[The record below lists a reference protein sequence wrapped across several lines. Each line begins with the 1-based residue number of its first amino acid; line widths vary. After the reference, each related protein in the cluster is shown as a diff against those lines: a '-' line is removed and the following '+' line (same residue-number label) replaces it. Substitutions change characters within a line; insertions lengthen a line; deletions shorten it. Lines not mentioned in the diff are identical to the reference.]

1 MIRILPV
8 ITALVMIGGAM
19 ALGPF
24 TDPARAGDTHKT
36 PASASSSGQPPDHD
50 DADAGHAHD
59 KPHDAKAI
67 GKASHGPAEGTDGH
81 GHEDEGHAEGV
92 KLTAEQLKEFG
103 IGVGTAEPGAL
114 DVFIDLPAEIAF
126 NGDRLAHVTPRVP
139 GVVIRVDKSL
149 GDPVRAGERLALMQS
164 RELAEAKAGYLSAL
178 ERLTLARA
186 NFERESGLWRAK
198 VTSEQEYLEAKQAL
212 AEAEIDKR
220 SNEQKLHAL
229 GFDDAY
235 IDRLPRQPESE
246 LTIVPLLAP
255 FQGVVVE
262 RHATLGERI
271 GEETAAF
278 VIADLSSV
286 WLNISIYPKDLGRV
300 GIGQKVS
307 VALPEGEAAIGEIR
321 FVAPNVG
328 EETRTARALAVLDN
342 ASRRLRP
349 GSFVTA
355 RIGVDSKT
363 ARVRV
368 PKTALQTHEG
378 ETVVF
383 VATDEGFVPRPVR
396 TGSSNGDFVEIV
408 DGLQKGERY
417 ARTGAFTLKAQMAKA
432 TFGDGHAH

>member
-1 MIRILPV
+1 MTRTLLTM
-8 ITALVMIGGAM
+8 TALVMIGGAI
-19 ALGPF
+19 ALGSF
-24 TDPARAGDTHKT
+24 TDPARAGDTHRA
-36 PASASSSGQPPDHD
+36 PASASNSGQPPGHD
-50 DADAGHAHD
+50 DDHAGHAHD
-59 KPHDAKAI
+59 KPDDEKAVGI
-67 GKASHGPAEGTDGH
+67 TSHRPAEGTNGH
-81 GHEDEGHAEGV
+81 GHEDESHAEGV
-92 KLTAEQLKEFG
+92 KLSAEQLREFG

-164 RELAEAKAGYLSAL
+164 RELAEAKAGYLSAV

-278 VIADLSSV
+278 VIADLNSV

-307 VALPEGEAAIGEIR
+307 VALPEGEAAIGQIR

-355 RIGVDSKT
+355 RIAVDSKT

-383 VATDEGFVPRPVR
+383 VATDDGFVPRPVR
-396 TGSSNGDFVEIV
+396 TGSSNGDFIEIV

-417 ARTGAFTLKAQMAKA
+417 AQTGAFTLKAQMAKA

>member
-1 MIRILPV
+1 
-8 ITALVMIGGAM
+8 
-19 ALGPF
+19 
-24 TDPARAGDTHKT
+24 
-36 PASASSSGQPPDHD
+36 
-50 DADAGHAHD
+50 
-59 KPHDAKAI
+59 
-67 GKASHGPAEGTDGH
+67 
-81 GHEDEGHAEGV
+81 
-92 KLTAEQLKEFG
+92 
-103 IGVGTAEPGAL
+103 
-114 DVFIDLPAEIAF
+114 
-126 NGDRLAHVTPRVP
+126 
-139 GVVIRVDKSL
+139 
-149 GDPVRAGERLALMQS
+149 MQS

-178 ERLTLARA
+178 ERLSLARA
-186 NFERESGLWRAK
+186 NFERESGLWRAR

-307 VALPEGEAAIGEIR
+307 VALPEGEAAIGQIR

-355 RIGVDSKT
+355 RIAVDSKT

-378 ETVVF
+378 EMVVF

-396 TGSSNGDFVEIV
+396 TGSSNGDFIEIV

-417 ARTGAFTLKAQMAKA
+417 AQTGAFTLKAQMAKA

>member
-1 MIRILPV
+1 MTRILPP
-8 ITALVMIGGAM
+8 ITALVMIGGAI
-19 ALGPF
+19 ALGSF
-24 TDPARAGDTHKT
+24 TDPARAADTHQT
-36 PASASSSGQPPDHD
+36 PAAASNSGQPPGHADN
-50 DADAGHAHD
+50 DAGHAHD
-59 KPHDAKAI
+59 KPHDEKAV
-67 GKASHGPAEGTDGH
+67 GKTNHGLTEGTDGH
-81 GHEDEGHAEGV
+81 GHEDDGHAEGV
-92 KLTAEQLKEFG
+92 KLSPEQLREFG
-103 IGVGTAEPGAL
+103 IGIGTAEPGAL

-149 GDPVRAGERLALMQS
+149 GDTVRAGERLALMQS
-164 RELAEAKAGYLSAL
+164 RELAEAKAGYLSAI

-198 VTSEQEYLEAKQAL
+198 ITSEQEYLEAKQAL

-286 WLNISIYPKDLGRV
+286 WLNISIYPKDLGRI

-307 VALPEGEAAIGEIR
+307 VALPEGETAIGQIR

-355 RIGVDSKT
+355 RVGVDSKT

-417 ARTGAFTLKAQMAKA
+417 AQTGAFTLKAQMGKA
-432 TFGDGHAH
+432 TFGDGHGH

>member
-1 MIRILPV
+1 MTRTLSMLFALLIAGPAV
-8 ITALVMIGGAM
+8 IDG
-19 ALGPF
+19 F
-24 TDPARAGDTHKT
+24 SRATGLEAH
-36 PASASSSGQPPDHD
+36 A
-50 DADAGHAHD
+50 ADAPKKPAESDEHGRSGGHEDDHAHD
-59 KPHDAKAI
+59 QDKARDQHANEPPGQGVHD
-67 GKASHGPAEGTDGH
+67 HGEEGH
-81 GHEDEGHAEGV
+81 GEAV
-92 KLTAEQLKEFG
+92 KLTSAQLKEFG
-103 IGVGTAEPGAL
+103 IAVGTAESGPL

-139 GVVIRVDKSL
+139 GIVIKVDKSL

-164 RELAEAKAGYLSAL
+164 RELAEAKADYLSSL

-212 AEAEIDKR
+212 AEAEIEKR
-220 SNEQKLHAL
+220 SSEQNLHAL

-235 IDRLPRQPESE
+235 IERLPRQPEAE

-271 GEETAAF
+271 GEDIAAF
-278 VIADLSSV
+278 VVADLSSV

-300 GIGQKVS
+300 GLGQKVA
-307 VALPEGEAAIGEIR
+307 VASLEGTSAIGQIR
-321 FVAPNVG
+321 FIAPNVG

-342 ASRRLRP
+342 AAGGLRP

-355 RIGVDSKT
+355 RIAVDNKT

-378 ETVVF
+378 GTVVF
-383 VATDEGFVPRPVR
+383 VATDEGFVPRPVK
-396 TGSSNGDFVEIV
+396 TGSINGDFVEIV
-408 DGLQKGERY
+408 DGLQKGEHY
-417 ARTGAFTLKAQMAKA
+417 AQTGAFTLKAQMAKA

>member
-1 MIRILPV
+1 MTRILPT
-8 ITALVMIGGAM
+8 ISALVMIGGAM
-19 ALGPF
+19 ALGSF
-24 TDPARAGDTHKT
+24 ADLAEAGDTHRT
-36 PASASSSGQPPDHD
+36 PASASNSSEPPDHD
-50 DADAGHAHD
+50 DDHAGHAHD
-59 KPHDAKAI
+59 KPHDANAA
-67 GKASHGPAEGTDGH
+67 GKTSHGPAEGADGR
-81 GHEDEGHAEGV
+81 GHEVESHAEGV
-92 KLTAEQLKEFG
+92 KLTPEQLQEFG
-103 IGVGTAEPGAL
+103 IGVSTAEPGAL

-164 RELAEAKAGYLSAL
+164 RELAEAKADYLSAL

-212 AEAEIDKR
+212 AEAEIEKR

-278 VIADLSSV
+278 VIADLNSV

-300 GIGQKVS
+300 GIGQKVL
-307 VALPEGEAAIGEIR
+307 VALPEGEAAIGQIR
-321 FVAPNVG
+321 FIAPNVG

-342 ASRRLRP
+342 ASRHLRP

-355 RIGVDSKT
+355 RIAVDSKT

-383 VATDEGFVPRPVR
+383 VSTDEGFVPRPVR
-396 TGSSNGDFVEIV
+396 TGSSNGDFIEIV
-408 DGLQKGERY
+408 DGLQKGEPY
-417 ARTGAFTLKAQMAKA
+417 AQTGAFTLKAQMAKA

>member
-1 MIRILPV
+1 MMRIFPFLAV
-8 ITALVMIGGAM
+8 LMMAGGLLAARGSFAGTASA
-19 ALGPF
+19 A
-24 TDPARAGDTHKT
+24 DTHE
-36 PASASSSGQPPDHD
+36 ASTLGANDRHAAETKEGADEHGGEGEGGGEDH
-50 DADAGHAHD
+50 ADG
-59 KPHDAKAI
+59 I
-67 GKASHGPAEGTDGH
+67 
-81 GHEDEGHAEGV
+81 
-92 KLTAEQLKEFG
+92 KLTPEQLREFG
-103 IGVGTAEPGAL
+103 IGVGTAEPGPL
-114 DVFIDLPAEIAF
+114 DVFIDFPAEIAF

-139 GVVIRVDKSL
+139 GIIIRVDKSL
-149 GDPVRAGERLALMQS
+149 GDPVQAGERLALMQS
-164 RELAEAKAGYLSAL
+164 RELAEAKAAYLSAL
-178 ERLTLARA
+178 ERVALARA
-186 NFERESGLWRAK
+186 NFERESGLRRAK

-220 SNEQKLHAL
+220 ANEQKLHAL
-229 GFDDAY
+229 GFDDAD
-235 IDRLPRQPESE
+235 IDGLPNQAESE
-246 LTIVPLLAP
+246 LTVVSLTSP
-255 FQGVVVE
+255 FEGIVVE

-271 GEETAAF
+271 GEDSPAF

-328 EETRTARALAVLDN
+328 EETRTARALVVLDN
-342 ASRRLRP
+342 TSRRLRP

-355 RIGVDSKT
+355 RIAVDSRT

-396 TGSSNGDFVEIV
+396 AGSSNGDFVEIV

-417 ARTGAFTLKAQMAKA
+417 AQTGAFTLKAQMAKA
-432 TFGDGHAH
+432 TFGDGHGH

>member
-1 MIRILPV
+1 MIRILRM
-8 ITALVMIGGAM
+8 ITALVMIGGATM

-24 TDPARAGDTHKT
+24 VDFANAGDTHRT
-36 PASASSSGQPPDHD
+36 PASTSNGGEPSEHD
-50 DADAGHAHD
+50 DDHADDAHD
-59 KPHDAKAI
+59 KKTA
-67 GKASHGPAEGTDGH
+67 GKTSRAPAEGTGGH
-81 GHEDEGHAEGV
+81 GHQDEGHSEGV
-92 KLTAEQLKEFG
+92 KLSPEQLREFG

-149 GDPVRAGERLALMQS
+149 GDAVRAGERLALMQS

-286 WLNISIYPKDLGRV
+286 WLNISIYQKDLGRV

-307 VALPEGEAAIGEIR
+307 VALPEGEAAIGQIR
-321 FVAPNVG
+321 FVAPDVG

-355 RIGVDSKT
+355 RIAVDSKT

-383 VATDEGFVPRPVR
+383 VATDDGFVPRPVR

-417 ARTGAFTLKAQMAKA
+417 AQTGAFTLKAQMAKA

>member
-1 MIRILPV
+1 MTRILRT

-24 TDPARAGDTHKT
+24 ADLAEAGDTHRT
-36 PASASSSGQPPDHD
+36 PASASNTGEPPDHD
-50 DADAGHAHD
+50 DDHAGHAHD
-59 KPHDAKAI
+59 KPHDEKAV
-67 GKASHGPAEGTDGH
+67 GETSHGPAEGTDGH
-81 GHEDEGHAEGV
+81 GHEDEGHAERV
-92 KLTAEQLKEFG
+92 KLSPEQLREFG

-164 RELAEAKAGYLSAL
+164 RELAEAKAGYLSAV

-186 NFERESGLWRAK
+186 NFERENGLWRAK

-307 VALPEGEAAIGEIR
+307 VALPEAEAAIGEIR

-355 RIGVDSKT
+355 RIAVDSKT

-408 DGLQKGERY
+408 DGVQKGERY
-417 ARTGAFTLKAQMAKA
+417 AQTGAFTLKAQMAKA